1 MSTGERVK
9 ILDYLPPEEKQ
20 KVITL
25 VQRLK
30 EESEAKEKYMT
41 MYQQSQQ
48 ALEDLTLKY
57 NQLKD

>member
-30 EESEAKEKYMT
+30 E
-41 MYQQSQQ
+41 
-48 ALEDLTLKY
+48 
-57 NQLKD
+57 

>member
-41 MYQQSQQ
+41 MYQQSQR